1 MLNTLLTRWGHIVS
15 PGAVWRNYSA
25 CVGEH
30 HFPIDMCRVDLKQ
43 ACIEA
48 ENKIVKVE
56 RLALDL
62 LEPLM
67 AQNENVS
74 VSIT

>member
-1 MLNTLLTRWGHIVS
+1 
-15 PGAVWRNYSA
+15 
-25 CVGEH
+25 
-30 HFPIDMCRVDLKQ
+30 MCRVDLKQ